1 MARLGLASA
10 IVGAA
15 LAVAAVRP
23 VAAEPIAG
31 QVYEHPSRHYSVTI
45 PSDARLREPGG
56 TVDIA
61 IDSDKGYGV
70 ILQSADAGP
79 ETSISE
85 VAATLESAYLGE
97 GKAWEHKIGQDIS
110 LVAGLVSYSGT
121 YEGQGARYR
130 VVITKGQINT
140 YTFIFRARSEYF
152 DELEPEFEWMLKNF
166 RPAPG
171 DLPPT
176 PIAPDKS
183 AQPVPAVTEQPVG
196 PTPTTRHFAERRLG
210 YSVDYD
216 PAWILE
222 RPTPDAIL
230 ISGPEGTDAYM
241 ASVTIQNVAPPE
253 ADSPVQAASRVM
265 DDIRAQFQEKAK
277 DMVFE
282 RDGPYIYLKND
293 VFLLGREFIASFTLN
308 GKKWKQW
315 SLVIPRPDGSVAHY
329 WSYQAPAEEY
339 GRYLPQAEII
349 LRSWTV
355 TPREVASDAEPAS
368 PPESLPLHLP
378 K

>member
-1 MARLGLASA
+1 MARLGVILA

-15 LAVAAVRP
+15 LAAATMGP
-23 VAAEPIAG
+23 AAAEPIAG
-31 QVYEHPSRHYSVTI
+31 KIYEHPTRHYQLTI

-85 VAATLESAYLGE
+85 VAATLEAAYLGD
-97 GKAWEHKIGQDIS
+97 GKAWQRKVKQDIS
-110 LVAGLVSYSGT
+110 LVAGLVSYSGI
-121 YEGQGARYR
+121 YEGNGARYR

-140 YTFIFRARSEYF
+140 YTFIFRARSEDF
-152 DELEPEFEWMLKNF
+152 DKLEPEFEWLLKNF

-176 PIAPDKS
+176 PIPPDKS

-196 PTPTTRHFAERRLG
+196 PAPTTRHFAERRLG

-216 PAWILE
+216 PGWILE
-222 RPTPDAIL
+222 RPSPDAIL

-241 ASVTIQNVAPPE
+241 ASVTIQNVAPPD

-265 DDIRAQFQEKAK
+265 DDIRAQFKEKAK
-277 DMVFE
+277 DVVFE

-293 VFLLGREFIASFTLN
+293 VFLLGREFIATFTLN

-315 SLVIPRPDGSVAHY
+315 SLVIPRPDGGLAHY
-329 WSYQAPAEEY
+329 WSYQAPEAEY
-339 GRYLPQAEII
+339 GQFLPKAEAI

-355 TPREVASDAEPAS
+355 IPREVATDAEPAS
-368 PPESLPLHLP
+368 KSPPAP
-378 K
+378 